1 MSLWNCVLIPV
12 ALDVEWIFKS
22 DTFTLKYFQ
31 TFIWNENYWDP
42 VINISN
48 NWLFSSCHF
57 FLTPWS
63 KVLFAE
69 SQVLCA
75 KSFPSAKLFDKTTI
89 TLSWKCNTFGQKQYY
104 FVFGMKVE
112 YFYCRCKLASRPTL
126 WITLCIFTKL

>member
-1 MSLWNCVLIPV
+1 MLSEYLNLTHSLL
-12 ALDVEWIFKS
+12 
-22 DTFTLKYFQ
+22 
-31 TFIWNENYWDP
+31 
-42 VINISN
+42 NISNHLFEMKIIESQRLTSN

-57 FLTPWS
+57 FLTLWS

-75 KSFPSAKLFDKTTI
+75 KSFLSAKLFDKTTI

>member
-1 MSLWNCVLIPV
+1 MSLWNCVLTPV

-22 DTFTLKYFQ
+22 DTFTLKYFKS
-31 TFIWNENYWDP
+31 FIWNENYWVP

-57 FLTPWS
+57 FLTLWS

-75 KSFPSAKLFDKTTI
+75 KSFLSAKLFDKTTI